1 MSKIE
6 LIADYLDDER
16 LIYIATATRD
26 GELLEDVYE
35 YWAVLADWQA
45 GNRERA
51 LRRSNLA
58 EASEPRKPRSCW
70 KYSRRAGKSYYFKEE

>member
-6 LIADYLDDER
+6 LITDYLDDER
-16 LIYIATATRD
+16 LIYISTVTRD

-58 EASEPRKPRSCW
+58 EAFGTEEAAELLEVFAPRW
-70 KYSRRAGKSYYFKEE
+70 KELLF

>member
-51 LRRSNLA
+51 LRHSNLA
-58 EASEPRKPRSCW
+58 EAFGTDEAAELLEVFAPRW
-70 KYSRRAGKSYYFKEE
+70 KELLF